1 MHSLRFRVFAY
12 ISALLLVLLLL
23 LNTFQLISSRDA
35 GYEEKRSSLSAAA
48 SVVASSL
55 AGLDRLSEE
64 GVAEVLAFLD
74 ISGYSRILVADRDGL
89 VVYDDAGS
97 AGSVTQIA
105 DVLTALRESKT
116 IFRSHLSES
125 AFTSSYA
132 VPMSAQGAITGAV
145 YLSEYDRERAEIIY
159 GIQHRIRIASLI
171 IGSAALLLAGV
182 FVFALMQRL
191 QDLVRSM
198 RTVAAGDYSYRH
210 PIRGED
216 EISELGEEFNLLTE
230 RLETTEKQRRRFV
243 SDASHELKTPLASIR
258 LLSDSI
264 VQNEGIDPATLR
276 EFAADIGHEAQR
288 LQRTTEE
295 LLDLSRLDDGVQV
308 LPEPVDLKQVTLD
321 ALVLLRPLAVEKQVR
336 LQLELDDGCVIMA
349 NTDDMFHVIFNLTEN
364 AVKYNVPDGYVRLRL
379 SADEENVTLSVS
391 DSGIGIPEADR
402 LNIFSRFYRV
412 DKARSRASGGS
423 GLGLSI
429 VHDAVIAHGG
439 SISVGSNKP
448 QGSVFI
454 VKFPRPAEGET
465 GI

>member
-23 LNTFQLISSRDA
+23 LNTFPLISSRDA
-35 GYEEKRSSLSAAA
+35 VYEEKRSSLSAAA

-264 VQNEGIDPATLR
+264 VQNEDMDPATLR

-288 LQRTTEE
+288 LQRTTED
-295 LLDLSRLDDGVQV
+295 LLDLSRMDDGVV
-308 LPEPVDLKQVTLD
+308 LRAEPTDVSRAAQET
-321 ALVLLRPLAVEKQVR
+321 LVLLRPLARERSV
-336 LQLELDDGCVIMA
+336 QLSASLDEGCIVMGSPDELFKI
-349 NTDDMFHVIFNLTEN
+349 IFNLTEN
-364 AVKYNVPDGYVRLRL
+364 AIKYNVPDGSVALTVRGALDKVEIEV
-379 SADEENVTLSVS
+379 ADT
-391 DSGIGIPEADR
+391 GIGIPEEDR
-402 LNIFSRFYRV
+402 PNIFDRFYRV
-412 DKARSRASGGS
+412 DKARSRATGGN

-429 VHDAVIAHGG
+429 VHDAVQAHGG
-439 SISVGSNKP
+439 TVTVGPNIP
-448 QGSVFI
+448 QGSRFLVTL
-454 VKFPRPAEGET
+454 PRAKEEET
-465 GI
+465 GK